1 MIHPGGLTAPF
12 VLFTIGQSAVLMDRH
27 YERPLPETIT
37 TILDD
42 GCIAISVGD
51 FTGVVSSMHLIE
63 PKAHQL
69 QSAWLAR
76 ESELA
81 DAR

>member
-1 MIHPGGLTAPF
+1 MIHTGGLTAPF
-12 VLFTIGQSAVLMDRH
+12 VLLTIGQSAALMDRH

-37 TILDD
+37 TILED
-42 GCIAISVGD
+42 GCICISVGD

-76 ESELA
+76 EAELA